1 MGTSIMQMKR
11 PISSSFWMIPS
22 SYISTVVLIDSNHVF
37 RTANI
42 IFRFKDIRLYF
53 RINDFP
59 AEYTRLAF
67 FLRSKRTKKE
77 HTQMKSLTYFKSFAN
92 FRLNTCCRVKNVL
105 YFSSFYSSNFYT
117 INCHKTPYLYSFVI
131 K

>member
-11 PISSSFWMIPS
+11 PILSSFWMIPS
-22 SYISTVVLIDSNHVF
+22 SYINTVLLIDSIHDF
-37 RTANI
+37 CTANI
-42 IFRFKDIRLYF
+42 IFRFKDIRLSF

-67 FLRSKRTKKE
+67 FFISTRAKQE
-77 HTQMKSLTYFKSFAN
+77 HTQMKSLTYFKRFAN
-92 FRLNTCCRVKNVL
+92 FRLDTCCRVKNVL
-105 YFSSFYSSNFYT
+105 YFFSFYSSNFYT
-117 INCHKTPYLYSFVI
+117 INCHKTPYLYSFLI